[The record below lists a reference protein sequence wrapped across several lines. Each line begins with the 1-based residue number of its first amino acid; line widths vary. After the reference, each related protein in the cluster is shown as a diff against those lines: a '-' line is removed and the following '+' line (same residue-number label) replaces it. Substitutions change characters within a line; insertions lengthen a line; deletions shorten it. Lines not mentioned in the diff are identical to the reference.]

1 MKMKTKTMTR
11 WLAMVLC
18 VLTLFSILMPAVN
31 AAEAD
36 VETPSESAEVA
47 SEVEAEET
55 ASPTPDSKD
64 DESEF
69 VISPVVAALSNASA
83 VGSMSC
89 WEDTDYK
96 VVERNASV
104 KLRSGGASVLS
115 VPAGESIYL
124 QRGGYVSYGDGYV
137 TDFYSVWMGEGELA
151 HEGDKNYS
159 SAAFCACPSM
169 SGPNTGHYSG
179 AAVQR
184 MSSDADTNYTTLN
197 VFKAV
202 ILTSPYGPLAE
213 YRQSFWNVIEPDL
226 AATDKMFAT
235 VHAILGYLYD
245 PGSHGTPY
253 HWDSAMQSTI
263 LGSGGLLE
271 KIINWANANPD
282 ALSQAYVYRLKGSES
297 GQQDL
302 IWMRAVP
309 KYPMYLKKVSSNP
322 ALTDNNSNYSLG
334 GAEYTVY
341 SDANCTKAVGTL
353 TTGENGVS
361 GYLYVKEG
369 SYYAK
374 ESKAPKGFELN
385 TAVIGPVAVSASSN
399 PGVFNATDNPTP
411 TDGKGQLVK
420 KSANPEITTGNSYYS
435 LEGAEYT
442 VYTESTCKNS
452 VGVLKTTS
460 NGTSQVLTLK
470 AGTYYVKETKTPSGF
485 ELDSTVH
492 KMVVEANKTTVLTV
506 EDQYIPAYV
515 TLKKVST
522 NTEISAGNSNYT
534 LAGAVYG
541 VYSDSKCS
549 NKVGELTT
557 KADGT
562 SNTLT
567 VPAGTYYAKELTAP
581 KGFALNSDVLS
592 VTVAVGKTGTFNAKD
607 DPQSGSLKLTKSSS
621 NTAVTNDIK
630 AYALSGAVYTVYSDT
645 ACTKQVAVL
654 TVGKNGVSNTAEL
667 PVGTYYV
674 KETTAPK
681 GYTVDGAKHT
691 VKVEA
696 DKTTDLKVSETPLMA
711 PIDIVVKK
719 VDAETGK
726 SKPQGDAS
734 FEGAE
739 YTVRF
744 YDGQYKTG
752 EEADASNTLK
762 KTWVFKTD
770 ANGVIHFT
778 ANQKVSGDDFYLDA
792 NGNPALP
799 IGTVTIQE
807 TKAPA
812 DGSYLMDK
820 TVYVRNIAQDGQTV
834 TSYVI
839 ANSPEQ
845 PIKGSVKIFKTT
857 PTGVEQT
864 PTPEEG
870 AAFQVFLKSAG
881 SYDAAK
887 ESERDYLVIN
897 KEGYAES
904 KLLPYGE
911 YVIHQV
917 SGWKG
922 SVYVSDFTSEITKDG
937 QVKNHT
943 VNNERF
949 YSFLR
954 IVKVDQI
961 TGETVPQ
968 KDVGFKVYDPNGN
981 VVVYKDSDTWYSD
994 EDGIVTLPFM
1004 LEYGE
1009 RYTVEEVTAP
1019 KGYLLPTERIAF
1031 DVLPETAQKIDDLN
1045 VIELKA
1051 IDAPTQVDALKVDPY
1066 GIPVPGAKLQ
1076 VLDKTGAVIDEWVST
1091 SDAHR
1096 IYQLHIGETYVLH
1109 EKEAPEGYLPAEDVS
1124 FTIEDTAEVQIVR
1137 MEDELVPTLH
1147 TTATVND
1154 DHVAQ
1159 PIGAV
1164 EIVDK
1169 VDYEDLVPRRS
1180 YTLHATLMDKAT
1192 GEAVLDSEGKAIT
1205 AELSFTPITA
1215 NGSINVTFKIED
1227 ASILEGKTT
1236 VVFESIS
1243 KNKKELATHADLTDE
1258 GQTIWWPEIHTT
1270 AAVEGDH
1277 VSMADGEIDLV
1288 DTVQFTNLQPG
1299 KEYTVTGKLMDK
1311 ATGEVIL
1318 DADGNEIT
1326 SSQNFTPDE
1335 ADGSVDITFHIMDA
1349 SILMGKTTVAFETV
1363 SYGDRELA
1371 IHADIND
1378 DDQTVYFPEI
1388 GTTATID
1395 GEHEVARDRTMT
1407 LVDVVE
1413 YKSLEPGKE
1422 YTVKGILM
1430 DAKTGEPF
1438 KQGDKEISAEI
1449 TFTPD
1454 KPDGTV
1460 ELSFEFDSSVLTEDT
1475 TLVAFEIVYNG
1486 EKEVAVHADLKDEG
1500 QTVVIKVPTMHTTAT
1515 IGGKKEAA
1523 ASDKLLLDDVVSYTG
1538 MIVGKEYVVKGVLM
1552 DKASSKPYLVNGKE
1566 VTAETKFTPEK
1577 PDGEVTVTFEFDA
1590 SGIHSK
1596 TAIVVF
1602 ETMYQDDLEILVHAD
1617 LEDSDQTVTIDKPGT
1632 PQTGDDLNPLWCTV
1646 AALAAIGACL
1656 LIVYALRRRKHD

>member
-1 MKMKTKTMTR
+1 MQTKPLTR
-11 WLAMVLC
+11 WLAMLLC
-18 VLTLFSILMPAVN
+18 VITVFTLLMPSVSAVESSEDQDGMTDLIRSILPSEGIGDWDDWEYESSNVILVDESGNPDAQN
-31 AAEAD
+31 AMLRSANGGATVLSAPEPSKTVYLGRYGWAQYPNGSYVTQYYPIWVEAD
-36 VETPSESAEVA
+36 A
-47 SEVEAEET
+47 
-55 ASPTPDSKD
+55 
-64 DESEF
+64 
-69 VISPVVAALSNASA
+69 N
-83 VGSMSC
+83 
-89 WEDTDYK
+89 
-96 VVERNASV
+96 
-104 KLRSGGASVLS
+104 
-115 VPAGESIYL
+115 
-124 QRGGYVSYGDGYV
+124 GD
-137 TDFYSVWMGEGELA
+137 F
-151 HEGDKNYS
+151 HEGDLNYGRY
-159 SAAFCACPSM
+159 AYCACPSM
-169 SGPNTGHYSG
+169 PGMNAGFHTGDIEKLSADDDVAG
-179 AAVQR
+179 A
-184 MSSDADTNYTTLN
+184 TLN
-197 VFKAV
+197 VFKA
-202 ILTSPYGPLAE
+202 IMITSPYGPWQVNG
-213 YRQSFWNVIEPDL
+213 RPVFQQDFWNWAIDLESQLGDGALYAVI
-226 AATDKMFAT
+226 
-235 VHAILGYLYD
+235 HALLGYVYD
-245 PGSHGTPY
+245 PGSVGQPY
-253 HWDSAMQSTI
+253 EWSQVMKDNI
-263 LGSGGLLE
+263 LGSGGMLE
-271 KIINWANANPD
+271 KIILWARDNAD
-282 ALSQAYVYRLKGSES
+282 ICSLVRVYRIKGNGEY
-297 GQQDL
+297 QDIVWPEFEPL
-302 IWMRAVP
+302 SKVT
-309 KYPMYLKKVSSNP
+309 LKKVSSNP
-322 ALTDNNSNYSLG
+322 GMTNGNSNYSLA
-334 GAEYTVY
+334 GAVY
-341 SDANCTKAVGTL
+341 DVYKDSGLTNRVGTL
-353 TTGENGVS
+353 TTDANGNTGIIENLVPGT
-361 GYLYVKEG
+361 
-369 SYYAK
+369 YYAK
-374 ESKAPKGFELN
+374 ERTAPKGFELN
-385 TAVIGPVAVSASSN
+385 NDVISVKVASGETGTFQASDV
-399 PGVFNATDNPTP
+399 PIP
-411 TDGKGQLVK
+411 TDGSGQLVK
-420 KSANPEITTGNSYYS
+420 KSANPEITTGNSSYS

-442 VYTESTCKNS
+442 VYSDSTCRTS

-460 NGTSQVLTLK
+460 NGSSQVLTLM
-470 AGTYYVKETKTPSGF
+470 AGTYYVKETKAPAGF
-485 ELDSTVH
+485 ELDSTVYT
-492 KMVVEANKTTVLTV
+492 MVVKANETTVLTV

-541 VYSDSKCS
+541 VYSDSACS
-549 NKVGELTT
+549 NMVGELTT

-607 DPQSGSLKLTKSSS
+607 DPQSGSMKLTKSSDKP
-621 NTAVTNDIK
+621 NVTSDIK
-630 AYALSGAVYTVYSDT
+630 AYALSGAVYTVYSDN
-645 ACTKQVAVL
+645 ACTKQIAVL

-681 GYTVDGAKHT
+681 GYTVDSAKHT

-696 DKTTDLKVSETPLMA
+696 DKTTDLKVSETPLMD

-726 SKPQGDAS
+726 AKPQGDAS

-739 YTVRF
+739 YTVKF

-770 ANGVIHFT
+770 ASGMIHFT
-778 ANQKVSGDDFYLDA
+778 ANQKISGDDFYLDT
-792 NGNPALP
+792 NCNPALP

-845 PIKGSVKIFKTT
+845 PIKGTVKIFKTT

-922 SVYVSDFTSEITKDG
+922 SVYVSDFTSEIIKDG

-943 VNNERF
+943 VNNDRF

-994 EDGIVTLPFM
+994 EDGIVMLPFM

-1009 RYTVEEVTAP
+1009 GYTVEEVTAP

-1076 VLDKTGAVIDEWVST
+1076 VMDKTGAVIDEWVST
-1091 SDAHR
+1091 EEARR

-1147 TTATVND
+1147 TTATVDD

-1159 PIGAV
+1159 PTGAV

-1180 YTLHATLMDKAT
+1180 YTLHATLMDKTT
-1192 GEAVLDSEGKAIT
+1192 GEAVLDAEGKAIT
-1205 AELSFTPITA
+1205 AELSFTPVTA
-1215 NGSINVTFKIED
+1215 NGSINVTFKIEE
-1227 ASILEGKTT
+1227 ASVLEGKTT

-1243 KNKKELATHADLTDE
+1243 KNGKELATHADLTDE

-1277 VSMADGEIDLV
+1277 VSMAGGEIDLV
-1288 DTVQFTNLQPG
+1288 DTVKFSNLQPG
-1299 KEYTVTGKLMDK
+1299 KEYTITGKLMDK
-1311 ATGEVIL
+1311 VTGEVIL

-1326 SSQNFTPDE
+1326 ASQNFTPDE
-1335 ADGSVDITFHIMDA
+1335 ADGSVDITFHITDA

-1371 IHADIND
+1371 IHANIND
-1378 DDQTVYFPEI
+1378 VDQTVYFPEI

-1395 GEHEVARDRTMT
+1395 GVHEVARDRTMT

-1449 TFTPD
+1449 AFTPD
-1454 KPDGTV
+1454 KPKGSV

-1475 TLVAFEIVYNG
+1475 TLVAFETVFIG

-1500 QTVVIKVPTMHTTAT
+1500 QTVIIKVPTMHTTAT
-1515 IGGKKEAA
+1515 IGGKKEAT

-1538 MIVGKEYVVKGVLM
+1538 LIVGKEYTVKGVLM
-1552 DKASSKPYLVNGKE
+1552 DKATGKPYLVNGKE

-1577 PDGEVTVTFEFDA
+1577 PDGEVTVTFQFDA

-1632 PQTGDDLNPLWCTV
+1632 PQTGDDLNPLWCIV

-1656 LIVYALRRRKHD
+1656 LIVYALRRREHD

>member
-1 MKMKTKTMTR
+1 MKTKNIHR
-11 WLAMVLC
+11 WLALMLC
-18 VLTLFSILMPAVN
+18 MITVFSLFMPSALAAEMSDDSDGMTDLIRSIL
-31 AAEAD
+31 
-36 VETPSESAEVA
+36 PSEGIGDWDDWEYESSNVIL
-47 SEVEAEET
+47 V
-55 ASPTPDSKD
+55 
-64 DESEF
+64 DESG
-69 VISPVVAALSNASA
+69 NAINQK
-83 VGSMSC
+83 MM
-89 WEDTDYK
+89 
-96 VVERNASV
+96 
-104 KLRSGGASVLS
+104 LRSANGGASLMSAPEPSKTV
-115 VPAGESIYL
+115 YL
-124 QRGGYVSYGDGYV
+124 GRYGWAQYPNGSYV
-137 TDFYSVWMGEGELA
+137 TQYYPVWVEADANGDF
-151 HEGDKNYS
+151 HEGDMNYS
-159 SAAFCACPSM
+159 RFAFCACPSM
-169 SGPNTGHYSG
+169 PGMNAGFHTGDIEKLSADDDVAG
-179 AAVQR
+179 A
-184 MSSDADTNYTTLN
+184 TLN
-197 VFKAV
+197 VFKA
-202 ILTSPYGPLAE
+202 IMITSPFGPWQVNG
-213 YRQSFWNVIEPDL
+213 RPVFQQDFWDWAVDLENQLGDGALYAVI
-226 AATDKMFAT
+226 
-235 VHAILGYLYD
+235 HALLGYVYD
-245 PGSHGTPY
+245 PGSVGQPY
-253 HWDSAMQSTI
+253 EWSQVMKDNI
-263 LGSGGLLE
+263 LGSGGMLE
-271 KIINWANANPD
+271 KIIQWARDNADVCSLVRVYRIKGNGEYQDIVWPEWD
-282 ALSQAYVYRLKGSES
+282 ALSKVT
-297 GQQDL
+297 
-302 IWMRAVP
+302 
-309 KYPMYLKKVSSNP
+309 LKKVSANP
-322 ALTDNNSNYSLG
+322 SMTNGNSNYSLA
-334 GAEYTVY
+334 GAVY
-341 SDANCTKAVGTL
+341 DVCKDSGLTNRVGTL
-353 TTGENGVS
+353 TTDANGNTGTIENLVPGT
-361 GYLYVKEG
+361 
-369 SYYAK
+369 YYAK
-374 ESKAPKGFELN
+374 ERTAPKGFQLN
-385 TAVIGPVAVSASSN
+385 RDVISVKVASGETGTFQASDI
-399 PGVFNATDNPTP
+399 PIP
-411 TDGKGQLVK
+411 TDGSGQLVK
-420 KSANPEITTGNSYYS
+420 KSANPEITTGNSAYS

-442 VYTESTCKNS
+442 VYSDSTCKTS

-470 AGTYYVKETKTPSGF
+470 AGTYYVKETKAPAGF
-485 ELDSTVH
+485 ELDSKVYTMLV
-492 KMVVEANKTTVLTV
+492 KADETTVLTV

-541 VYSDSKCS
+541 VYSDNKCS

-621 NTAVTNDIK
+621 NSAVTNDIK
-630 AYALSGAVYTVYSDT
+630 AYALSGAVYTVYSDN

-654 TVGKNGVSNTAEL
+654 TVGKDGVSNTAEL

-726 SKPQGDAS
+726 AKPQGDAS

-739 YTVRF
+739 YTVKF

-845 PIKGSVKIFKTT
+845 PIKGTVKIFKTT

-887 ESERDYLVIN
+887 EPERDYLVIN

-917 SGWKG
+917 SSWKG

-937 QVKNHT
+937 QVKNHA

-981 VVVYKDSDTWYSD
+981 VVVYKESDTWYSD

-1009 RYTVEEVTAP
+1009 GYTVEEVTAP

-1076 VLDKTGAVIDEWVST
+1076 VLDKTGAVIDDWVST
-1091 SDAHR
+1091 EEAHR

-1124 FTIEDTAEVQIVR
+1124 FIIEDTAEVQIVR
-1137 MEDELVPTLH
+1137 MEDELIPKLH

-1159 PIGAV
+1159 PTGSV

-1192 GEAVLDSEGKAIT
+1192 GEAVLGSEGKAIT
-1205 AELSFTPITA
+1205 AELSFTPVTA

-1236 VVFESIS
+1236 VVFETIS
-1243 KNKKELATHADLTDE
+1243 KSGKELAAHADLTDE

-1288 DTVQFTNLQPG
+1288 DTVKFTNLQPG

-1326 SSQNFTPDE
+1326 ASQNFMPDE
-1335 ADGSVDITFHIMDA
+1335 ANGSVDITFHIMDA

-1395 GEHEVARDRTMT
+1395 GEHEAARDRTMT
-1407 LVDVVE
+1407 PVDVVE

-1475 TLVAFEIVYNG
+1475 TLVAFETVFNG
-1486 EKEVAVHADLKDEG
+1486 EKEIAVHADLKDED
-1500 QTVVIKVPTMHTTAT
+1500 QTVIIKVPTMHTTAT
-1515 IGGKKEAA
+1515 IGGKKEAT

-1538 MIVGKEYVVKGVLM
+1538 LIVGKEYTVKGVLM
-1552 DKASSKPYLVNGKE
+1552 DKATGKPYLVNGKE

-1577 PDGEVTVTFEFDA
+1577 PDGEVTVTFQFDA

-1632 PQTGDDLNPLWCTV
+1632 PQTGDALTARYFILGG
-1646 AALAAIGACL
+1646 AALVFAAIIL
-1656 LIVYALRRRKHD
+1656 LAYLRGRKRD